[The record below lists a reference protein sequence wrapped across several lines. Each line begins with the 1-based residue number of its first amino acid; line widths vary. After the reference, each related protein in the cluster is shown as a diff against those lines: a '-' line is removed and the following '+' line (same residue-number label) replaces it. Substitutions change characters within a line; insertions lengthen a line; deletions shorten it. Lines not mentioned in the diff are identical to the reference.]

1 MDERTREQPAASGL
15 DEVVAELQQRIGEVV
30 AVRGRADTLLQ
41 AILAVASDLELD
53 LVLRRIVQTATAL
66 VGARYGALGIL
77 GEDRRL
83 QQFVTVGL
91 SDEEYAAI
99 GAEPEGRGIVG
110 LLIQD
115 PRPLRLDDLAEHPA
129 SVGVPA
135 NHPPMHTFLGVPV
148 RVRGEVFGNL
158 YLTEKTEGAF
168 TDEDEQVVVALA
180 AAAGLAIENARLY
193 EAGRTR
199 ERWLR
204 AAASVRTELLSGAE
218 PEAALQSI
226 VANARTTADAQAS
239 VLALLTP
246 EGSLRVRA
254 ADHAEELVGL
264 EFPLSDPWL
273 ESADSAWDMEET
285 EPIHAAL
292 APYGSGPTVF
302 APLRD
307 RRGVQ
312 GVLGV
317 ALSGDASGVRSNL
330 ADMLDMF
337 AFQAAVALQLAEARR
352 DAERL
357 ALTGDR
363 DRIARDL
370 HDLVIQRL
378 FASGMRLESSS
389 KLLPDGEVSQRIHE
403 VVDDLDLTIRDIR
416 SAIYALQTSDSSGDA
431 SVRARLLELA
441 DRSSPGLGVTPSVR
455 FAGPV
460 DTVVTPPLAD
470 HLVAVTLE
478 ALSNV
483 ARHASASRVTIELT
497 ASSDEVCLC
506 VEDDGV
512 GIAHSGRRSGLRN
525 LTRRAELLGG
535 TLRVERAAAGGTQL
549 VWRVPATPPQ
559 D

>member
-1 MDERTREQPAASGL
+1 VDGPAGDQAGAPNL
-15 DEVVAELQQRIGEVV
+15 DELVAELQQRVGEVV
-30 AVRGRADTLLQ
+30 MVRGRADSLLQ
-41 AILAVASDLELD
+41 AMLAVASDLD
-53 LVLRRIVQTATAL
+53 LATVLRRIVQTAAAL
-66 VGARYGALGIL
+66 VDARYGALGIL
-77 GEDRRL
+77 GDDARL
-83 QQFVTVGL
+83 RQFVTVGL
-91 SDEEYAAI
+91 TDEEYAAI
-99 GAEPEGRGIVG
+99 GPEPQGRGIVG
-110 LLIQD
+110 LLIRD
-115 PRPLRLDDLAEHPA
+115 PHPLRLTDLTTHPD

-135 NHPPMHTFLGVPV
+135 HHPPMHTFLGVPV

-158 YLTEKTEGAF
+158 YLTEKAAGHF

-193 EAGRTR
+193 EDGRTR

-204 AAASVRTELLSGAE
+204 AAATVRTDLLSGAE

-226 VANARTTADAQAS
+226 VGNARTTADAEAS

-246 EGSLRVRA
+246 DGTLRVRA
-254 ADHAEELVGL
+254 ADHAEDLVGL
-264 EFPLSDPWL
+264 DFPVRHPWSDAAEAAW
-273 ESADSAWDMEET
+273 EVADT

-292 APYGSGPTVF
+292 APYGRGPTVF
-302 APLRD
+302 VPLRD

-317 ALSGDASGVRSNL
+317 ALTDEPSVARSNV
-330 ADMLDMF
+330 ATMLDMF

-378 FASGMRLESSS
+378 FASGMRLESAG
-389 KLLPDGEVSQRIHE
+389 KLLPDGEAAKRIHE

-455 FAGPV
+455 FVGPV
-460 DTVVTPPLAD
+460 DTVVTAPLAD
-470 HLVAVTLE
+470 HLVAVALE

-483 ARHASASRVTIELT
+483 ARHAGASRVGLELA
-497 ASSDEVCLC
+497 ASSREVCLT

-512 GIAHSGRRSGLRN
+512 GITDTGRRSGLRN
-525 LTRRAELLGG
+525 LGRRAELLGG
-535 TLRVERAAAGGTQL
+535 TLHVERSAAGGTRL
-549 VWRVPATPPQ
+549 CWRVPATPPE